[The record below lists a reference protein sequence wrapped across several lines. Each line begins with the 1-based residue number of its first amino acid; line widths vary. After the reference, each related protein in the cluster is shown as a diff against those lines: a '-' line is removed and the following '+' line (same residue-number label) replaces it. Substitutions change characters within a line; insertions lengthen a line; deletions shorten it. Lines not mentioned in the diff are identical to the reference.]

1 MTEDMPE
8 FGIKSVLTV
17 MMVGE
22 AGLNLV
28 VRNFFFGFWVVKD
41 CCSILCLLF
50 FYMTHLYYHFT
61 LQEESIVS

>member
-8 FGIKSVLTV
+8 FGSKSVLTV

-28 VRNFFFGFWVVKD
+28 VSFFFLAFGW
-41 CCSILCLLF
+41 
-50 FYMTHLYYHFT
+50 
-61 LQEESIVS
+61 